1 MVLERFYNGSLAQYG
16 ENKIKVEADLTIR
29 IGYVSKSTSI

>member
-1 MVLERFYNGSLAQYG
+1 MLLEIFYNGSLAQYG
-16 ENKIKVEADLTIR
+16 EKKIKVEVDLTIR